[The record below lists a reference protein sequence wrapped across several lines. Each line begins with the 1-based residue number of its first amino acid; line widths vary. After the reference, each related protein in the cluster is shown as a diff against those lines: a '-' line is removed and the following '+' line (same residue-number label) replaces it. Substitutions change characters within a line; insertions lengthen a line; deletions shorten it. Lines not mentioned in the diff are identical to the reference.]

1 MQSEVIALR
10 RELRRKDDRRKQ
22 SLTLRLTQDPV
33 VVDADAVRLVQ
44 MVSNLIDNAV
54 KYTPDAGHIDVAATA
69 DGHEAIIVV
78 QDDGAGIPFE
88 RVDSIFEPF
97 VQLSQSRTAARGGMG
112 LGLSLVRRL
121 AELHGGTVDV
131 TSRGPGRGSRFAVHL
146 PLLQPVASP
155 LTA

>member
-1 MQSEVIALR
+1 MASCNSTC
-10 RELRRKDDRRKQ
+10 
-22 SLTLRLTQDPV
+22 SLSIV
-33 VVDADAVRLVQ
+33 VQAV
-44 MVSNLIDNAV
+44 
-54 KYTPDAGHIDVAATA
+54 
-69 DGHEAIIVV
+69 IVV

-121 AELHGGTVDV
+121 TELHGGTVDV
-131 TSRGPGRGSRFAVHL
+131 TSRGPGRGSRFAVNL